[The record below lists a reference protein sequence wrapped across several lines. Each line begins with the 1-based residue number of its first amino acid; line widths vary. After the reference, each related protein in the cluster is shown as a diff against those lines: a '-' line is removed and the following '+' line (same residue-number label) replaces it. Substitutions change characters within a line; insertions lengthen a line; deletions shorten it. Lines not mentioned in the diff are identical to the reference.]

1 MNTLSPGD
9 SSKQSLNRSEGDN
22 VKDTL
27 IIAISGCTRSG
38 KSTLARSMFERLKQK
53 ILEMNGNN
61 CDNLSDCST
70 EKSQV
75 SSRHG
80 QPMSTIEL
88 RLFGQDQYFCPK
100 KPIHRE
106 TGYENWESTESIDFE
121 QLEAVV
127 NDFLNRSNVQ
137 SSYAC
142 NKHES
147 CFIFPPVAP
156 CTSSAQELS
165 VPVKKLL
172 ILEGFLLFTRPKLI
186 EQCHSL
192 FFLHVDKNICFERRQ
207 STMPVP
213 EDYFEKVIWPSYHL
227 YNGALI
233 DRQVF
238 VHNSYVPICHLEGN
252 RSPDELVQDVY
263 QSIEPLL
270 TKLLQTKI

>member
-1 MNTLSPGD
+1 M
-9 SSKQSLNRSEGDN
+9 
-22 VKDTL
+22 
-27 IIAISGCTRSG
+27 C
-38 KSTLARSMFERLKQK
+38 
-53 ILEMNGNN
+53 
-61 CDNLSDCST
+61 
-70 EKSQV
+70 
-75 SSRHG
+75 
-80 QPMSTIEL
+80 TIEL
-88 RLFGQDQYFCPK
+88 RLIGQDRYFRPK

-106 TGYENWESTESIDFE
+106 TGYENWESTESVDFE

-127 NDFLNRSNVQ
+127 DDFLNGSIVQ

-147 CFIFPPVAP
+147 RFIFSPVAP
-156 CTSSAQELS
+156 HTSPDMKY

-172 ILEGFLLFTRPKLI
+172 ILEGLLLFTRPKLI

-192 FFLHVDKNICFERRQ
+192 FFLHDKHICFERRQ

-213 EDYFEKVIWPSYHL
+213 EEYFEKVIWPSYHL
-227 YNGALI
+227 YNRPLI

-238 VHNSYVPICHLEGN
+238 VHNSHVPIRHLEGN

-270 TKLLQTKI
+270 TKLLQTEI